1 MAGQGC
7 LTAPLPAFTAA
18 ATLQP
23 RSCCT
28 SKINGL
34 ASAPGR
40 LVEICPACAV
50 LTFATVRSTYP
61 PPAAG
66 PLNADIR
73 RGFKSPNNRAR
84 VPAQPSKRGLGVR
97 GLFGFLKFNS
107 FGSSDDGYGF
117 STMAVSPF
125 RFLQEV
131 RSETAKVT
139 WPTRRE
145 TMITTIM
152 VFVMVTFASIF
163 FFFADQIIRYL
174 ITLVLGIH

>member
-1 MAGQGC
+1 
-7 LTAPLPAFTAA
+7 
-18 ATLQP
+18 
-23 RSCCT
+23 
-28 SKINGL
+28 
-34 ASAPGR
+34 
-40 LVEICPACAV
+40 
-50 LTFATVRSTYP
+50 
-61 PPAAG
+61 
-66 PLNADIR
+66 
-73 RGFKSPNNRAR
+73 
-84 VPAQPSKRGLGVR
+84 
-97 GLFGFLKFNS
+97 
-107 FGSSDDGYGF
+107 
-117 STMAVSPF
+117 MAVSPF